1 MEERSVLHVMSQ
13 RVLTLTDA
21 FSSDFVSTTEAHV
34 RKDSN
39 KFKKM
44 IEKTKNEKN
53 KIKKELRINGENG
66 EVRLMFFKKIISKNF
81 SFFHFK

>member
-1 MEERSVLHVMSQ
+1 VEERSVLHVMSQ
-13 RVLTLTDA
+13 RVLTLTDT

-44 IEKTKNEKN
+44 KNEKTKNEKD
-53 KIKKELRINGENG
+53 KIKREFRVGGENE
-66 EVRLMFFKKIISKNF
+66 EVSLMFF
-81 SFFHFK
+81 